1 MQFELCGW
9 TEGLAPSLAKNA
21 NDARIVRYLN
31 EGFPNPY
38 TPEDARRF
46 IAAANSGKFLWNK
59 AIVVDGGAVGCVS
72 LSRGHGV
79 LRTSAEIGYWL
90 HPACWGR
97 GIMTVA
103 VGSACADVFGQTD
116 IVRIQA
122 QVFSENLA
130 SARVLQKCGFVQEG
144 VLRRSVCKEGR
155 YYDLLLYG
163 LLKEEV
169 R

>member
-59 AIVVDGGAVGCVS
+59 AIVVDGEAVGCVS

-97 GIMTVA
+97 GIMTAA
-103 VGSACADVFGQTD
+103 VGSACADVFGQT
-116 IVRIQA
+116 
-122 QVFSENLA
+122 VFSENLA

>member
-79 LRTSAEIGYWL
+79 LRTSADAKKESRLTFRHFMVAI
-90 HPACWGR
+90 WGA
-97 GIMTVA
+97 G
-103 VGSACADVFGQTD
+103 G
-116 IVRIQA
+116 
-122 QVFSENLA
+122 
-130 SARVLQKCGFVQEG
+130 
-144 VLRRSVCKEGR
+144 
-155 YYDLLLYG
+155 
-163 LLKEEV
+163 
-169 R
+169 

>member
-1 MQFELCGW
+1 M
-9 TEGLAPSLAKNA
+9 
-21 NDARIVRYLN
+21 
-31 EGFPNPY
+31 
-38 TPEDARRF
+38 
-46 IAAANSGKFLWNK
+46 
-59 AIVVDGGAVGCVS
+59 
-72 LSRGHGV
+72 
-79 LRTSAEIGYWL
+79 RTSAEIGYWL
-90 HPACWGR
+90 HPACWGW
-97 GIMTVA
+97 GIMTA
-103 VGSACADVFGQTD
+103 SVGSACADVFGQTD